1 MELTAVELIKAT
13 QQLVDGKDLSATE
26 MSQAFLEIMSGKATD
41 AQIGGF
47 LVALRMKGETVQEVA
62 SAAKVMRELSTKVDV
77 ADATLDIVGTGGDG
91 AKIFNVSTA
100 STFVAAAAGAK
111 VAKHGN
117 RSVTSSSGMADVL
130 EAAGINLNLS
140 AKQIAYCIEQTGLG
154 FMFAVNHHQ
163 SMKYA
168 VGPRKELGLRTV
180 FNQLGPLTNPAGAT
194 HHVIGVYDPELV
206 LPFAEVLRELGSKH
220 ALVVCSADRLDEFSI
235 AADSQ
240 VAELK
245 EGSIE
250 QYKISPES
258 LGLNRSSLDSLRVE
272 SPDESLALIKKALK
286 QQDTPASDMIA
297 LNAGAAIYAADL
309 TLTLKQGV
317 EMAQDIMVSGLALE
331 KMKDFIEFTRFV
343 KE

>member
-1 MELTAVELIKAT
+1 
-13 QQLVDGKDLSATE
+13 
-26 MSQAFLEIMSGKATD
+26 
-41 AQIGGF
+41 
-47 LVALRMKGETVQEVA
+47 
-62 SAAKVMRELSTKVDV
+62 
-77 ADATLDIVGTGGDG
+77 
-91 AKIFNVSTA
+91 
-100 STFVAAAAGAK
+100 
-111 VAKHGN
+111 
-117 RSVTSSSGMADVL
+117 
-130 EAAGINLNLS
+130 
-140 AKQIAYCIEQTGLG
+140 
-154 FMFAVNHHQ
+154 
-163 SMKYA
+163 
-168 VGPRKELGLRTV
+168 
-180 FNQLGPLTNPAGAT
+180 
-194 HHVIGVYDPELV
+194 
-206 LPFAEVLRELGSKH
+206 
-220 ALVVCSADRLDEFSI
+220 VVCSEDRLDEFSI

-245 EGSIE
+245 EGNIE
-250 QYKISPES
+250 QYKVSPES